1 MLTDK
6 TGKTDVPAGEVNV
19 HHPSPPPPPPQSQ
32 PAQSPTPPKENAG
45 NGQNHAPNDRS
56 CESNRISAKQFSFI
70 MDLLKEARM
79 TKAELNQHC
88 VEAYGSVVDYITRH
102 DASSLIDWLR
112 KR

>member
-1 MLTDK
+1 M
-6 TGKTDVPAGEVNV
+6 PAGDSNDN
-19 HHPSPPPPPPQSQ
+19 HPSPPAQPQPAQPPPPPP
-32 PAQSPTPPKENAG
+32 PKEAAS
-45 NGQNHAPNDRS
+45 NGQNHTGNGRGY
-56 CESNRISAKQFSFI
+56 ESNRITAKQDSFI
-70 MDLLKEARM
+70 MDLLKDARM